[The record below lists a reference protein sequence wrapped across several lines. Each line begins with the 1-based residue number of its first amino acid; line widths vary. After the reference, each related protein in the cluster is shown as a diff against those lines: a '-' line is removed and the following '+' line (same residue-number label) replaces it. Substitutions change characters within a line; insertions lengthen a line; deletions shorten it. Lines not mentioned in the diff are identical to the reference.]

1 MPKARRSS
9 YNLAFK
15 LKIVAEAEAV
25 ENNSEIAR
33 EYGISESMVRRWRKD
48 QANLFNGELKMSAKR
63 KTMGCYTPKYPE
75 LDQTLLE
82 WFSEQR
88 SQGKFVVL
96 TQTQLMSLFDRV
108 AMFTKAVGTTTC
120 DWSVSNVV
128 KTSQCID
135 LNIVFLFYLLQESR
149 LAD

>member
-1 MPKARRSS
+1 MSKARRSS

-33 EYGISESMVRRWRKD
+33 EYDISESMVRRWRKD

-75 LDQTLLE
+75 LDPY
-82 WFSEQR
+82 
-88 SQGKFVVL
+88 
-96 TQTQLMSLFDRV
+96 
-108 AMFTKAVGTTTC
+108 
-120 DWSVSNVV
+120 
-128 KTSQCID
+128 I
-135 LNIVFLFYLLQESR
+135 LQEGPRNRSER
-149 LAD
+149 DLYVYYFF